1 MCTYEIDCSNFLVL
15 IDFFFSFMCTKTC
28 LIWWM
33 DFLCDMKHESIL
45 ISPPSIKIEGER
57 ELKKKKVS
65 FNGGNHKTGGGKM
78 QNFIP
83 CAT

>member
-1 MCTYEIDCSNFLVL
+1 
-15 IDFFFSFMCTKTC
+15 
-28 LIWWM
+28 M

-83 CAT
+83 CATWVHWLGMGILSDEFFFHWIQSSANLHQ

>member
-1 MCTYEIDCSNFLVL
+1 
-15 IDFFFSFMCTKTC
+15 
-28 LIWWM
+28 
-33 DFLCDMKHESIL
+33 MKNESIL